1 MHIYILI
8 KSLHLLKIMIGT
20 LDRIVDVILSKYH
33 ASLKTYLEQKDI
45 LE

>member
-20 LDRIVDVILSKYH
+20 LDRIVGVVVDRIVDV
-33 ASLKTYLEQKDI
+33 
-45 LE
+45 